1 MGAYPSACCPGR
13 QGGPEIKPLLG
24 SAPVFLIDS
33 INFYFNGRSPWRR
46 IAAPAE
52 SDSSWDD
59 ITMQMASSRYGL
71 DALAQFLIDDP
82 DRAVD
87 FGIGNAELM

>member
-1 MGAYPSACCPGR
+1 M
-13 QGGPEIKPLLG
+13 
-24 SAPVFLIDS
+24 
-33 INFYFNGRSPWRR
+33 
-46 IAAPAE
+46 AAPAE

-87 FGIGNAELM
+87 FGIGHAKLV